1 VNDVNII
8 SEGMRSGAWRRGR
21 AGFWKYGVVLG
32 SLLAVAGL
40 AQAQSAAPAPDD
52 SLTYKGITLYGI
64 VDLGLQY
71 QTHGAPI
78 NDYFPGGSADI
89 VQKNS
94 NHSITGVTPNNLSQS
109 RIGLNGVE
117 PLFDDWTA
125 VFKLETFF
133 NPQSGEISDALK
145 SLAQNNGRSVA
156 SGTQTTNIDS
166 SVAGQFFQ
174 QSFAGFSSKTF
185 GTVTFGR
192 QNTLLADGVAKYDP
206 NAASQAFSLIGLSG
220 TTAGAGDTQ
229 DRRLDNSV
237 KYTNN
242 SLFGSFLHL
251 GAMYKFNG
259 AWGSA
264 YTAWEHNLGFEY
276 AGFSL
281 DGYYAKIKNAVSVSA
296 LSAAQVA
303 ELPGLGLS
311 PSNSLA
317 GTISDNTSF
326 SFMAL
331 YTWNPVKLFAS
342 YEHISY
348 GNPVT
353 PLTAGFDDIGGYK
366 LAFVNNTAFPENKI
380 LQVYWAG
387 VKWSASSTLDL
398 TWAYYGYHQ
407 NAYGTGAVAG
417 CKNASSAFCS
427 GQLEAFSFDAVWKMS
442 KRFDSYAGIMYTG
455 VRNGLANGYV
465 FHTTDMNPTVGVRYK
480 F

>member
-1 VNDVNII
+1 LKV
-8 SEGMRSGAWRRGR
+8 GL
-21 AGFWKYGVVLG
+21 VLG
-32 SLLAVAGL
+32 SLAAMTGL
-40 AQAQSAAPAPDD
+40 AHAQAPAADD

-94 NHSITGVTPNNLSQS
+94 NHSITGITPNNLSQS
-109 RIGLNGVE
+109 RIGLNGKE
-117 PLFDDWTA
+117 ELFDDWSA

-145 SLAQNNGRSVA
+145 SLVQNNGRSVA
-156 SGTQTTNIDS
+156 SGTQTTNLDS
-166 SVAGQFFQ
+166 SVAGQIFQ
-174 QSFAGFSSKTF
+174 QSFVGFSSKTF
-185 GTVTFGR
+185 GTITFGR
-192 QNTLLADGVAKYDP
+192 QNTLIADGVSKYDP

-220 TTAGAGDTQ
+220 TTAGGGDTQ
-229 DRRLDNSV
+229 DRRLDDSM
-237 KYTNN
+237 KYTNT
-242 SLFGSFLHL
+242 FAQFLHV

-264 YTAWEHNLGFEY
+264 NTAWEHNLGFEY

-281 DGYYAKIKNAVSVSA
+281 DGYYAKIKDAVTVSA
-296 LSAAQVA
+296 LSAAQVDD
-303 ELPGLGLS
+303 LPGLGFS

-317 GTISDNTSF
+317 GTVSDNVAF
-326 SFMAL
+326 DFMAMYTLDVLKL
-331 YTWNPVKLFAS
+331 YAG

-348 GNPVT
+348 GNPQT

-366 LAFVNNTAFPENKI
+366 LAFVNNNAYPRNKV

-387 VKWSASSTLDL
+387 FKYALNPQVDVTSA
-398 TWAYYGYHQ
+398 WYGYKQ
-407 NAYGTGAVAG
+407 NNYAVGADAL
-417 CKNASSAFCS
+417 CSSNISATCS
-427 GQLEAFSFDAVWKMS
+427 GTEDDYSLDFVWKMT
-442 KRFDSYAGIMYTG
+442 KRFSSYAGAMYTG
-455 VRNGLANGYV
+455 VHGGLAAGYV
-465 FHTTDMNPTVGVRYK
+465 FHTNDVTTTVGLRYT